1 MRLEI
6 TQDRYEI
13 IKEFFVLH
21 TIKAD
26 IKSVLMDEM
35 LVKLGF
41 AEKVPCIVELDIS
54 EEEIDRIWEI
64 CNDYDIAA
72 CNSDYSLSM
81 KWDPILRKRVY
92 EPTEAEKLNARYGA
106 IYTYFMDNK

>member
-1 MRLEI
+1 MKLEI
-6 TQDRYEI
+6 TKDEYEI
-13 IKEFFVLH
+13 MQEFFKLHSIKVDIHSVITDEVLV
-21 TIKAD
+21 T
-26 IKSVLMDEM
+26 
-35 LVKLGF
+35 LGF

-72 CNSDYSLSM
+72 CNSDDSLSI

-92 EPTEAEKLNARYGA
+92 EPTEAEKLNARYGL
-106 IYTYFMDNK
+106 IYTYFME

>member
-1 MRLEI
+1 MQLEI
-6 TQDRYEI
+6 TKDKWEI
-13 IKEFFVLH
+13 MQEFFKLH
-21 TIKAD
+21 SIKAD
-26 IKSVLMDEM
+26 VHSVITDEA
-35 LVKLGF
+35 LVTLGF

-92 EPTEAEKLNARYGA
+92 EPTEAERLNNRYGL
-106 IYTYFMDNK
+106 IYTYFME